1 MSCCVSMIP
10 HRDGN
15 LKLSSTSNTQSQVYW
30 HLPIPII
37 PLSERQKQD
46 NWKLEFRGWRDDSLV
61 VEKFHSQHSHDNF
74 QPPVAPVSGTPKS
87 SFDLRGTVCMWY
99 REETYMQTKHPKKLK
114 QNKNSQ
120 RGHRLGFQ
128 YPSNVLTTM
137 WTSSSGGNLNISSG
151 LHRHHINMVHTHKHG
166 AHTYTQTQA

>member
-1 MSCCVSMIP
+1 MNVLLCVSMIP

-15 LKLSSTSNTQSQVYW
+15 SKLSSTSNTQSQVYW
-30 HLPIPII
+30 HLPTPII

-114 QNKNSQ
+114 QKQFLREDAGLVSSTHLTCSQ
-120 RGHRLGFQ
+120 ACGPPVLGKSEHLFWPPQ
-128 YPSNVLTTM
+128 AP
-137 WTSSSGGNLNISSG
+137 
-151 LHRHHINMVHTHKHG
+151 HAHG
-166 AHTYTQTQA
+166 AHIYMQTTQA